1 MAKRVLITGG
11 NKGIGLSV
19 TELFLNKGYQVVV
32 IGRDFSGFKFN
43 EHENVKTIQFDVS
56 QVNQIPALVKRI
68 GDVDILINNAGISNG
83 LEYDDYPEENIDRI
97 LKVNIEAPVAFIR
110 EISKRFLEKSE
121 GRIVNVASQAAEV
134 GHPDIWYGITKA
146 GLVNVTRSFA
156 NLLGKKGVVIN
167 AVAPGPVE
175 TEMVLNSLRS
185 DRFERIKERVYL
197 NRIAKPVEVAKTI
210 VWLATESPVYING
223 ETIDIN
229 NGAQSI

>member
-19 TELFLNKGYQVVV
+19 TELFFNKGYQVVV

-43 EHENVKTIQFDVS
+43 EHENVETTQFDVS
-56 QVNQIPALVKRI
+56 QVNQIPALVERI

-83 LEYDDYPEENIDRI
+83 LEYDDYPEKNIDRI

-110 EISKRFLEKSE
+110 EISKRFLEKNE
-121 GRIVNVASQAAEV
+121 GRIVNVASQAAEA

>member
-43 EHENVKTIQFDVS
+43 EHENVETIQFDVS
-56 QVNQIPALVKRI
+56 QVNQIPALVERI

>member
-19 TELFLNKGYQVVV
+19 TEIFLNKGYQVIV

-43 EHENVKTIQFDVS
+43 EHENVETTQFDVS
-56 QVNQIPALVKRI
+56 QVNQIPALVERI

-83 LEYDDYPEENIDRI
+83 LEYDDYPEKNIDRI

-110 EISKRFLEKSE
+110 EISKRFLEKNE
-121 GRIVNVASQAAEV
+121 GRIVNVASQAAEA